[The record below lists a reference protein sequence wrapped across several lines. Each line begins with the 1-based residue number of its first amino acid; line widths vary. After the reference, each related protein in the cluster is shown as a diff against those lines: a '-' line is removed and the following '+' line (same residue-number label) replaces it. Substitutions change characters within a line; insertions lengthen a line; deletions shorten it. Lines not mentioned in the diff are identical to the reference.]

1 MRLWASYSTGKSKL
15 QLLECKE
22 IEDDDDVDD
31 DNDDYGDDDDD
42 DDQYWH
48 LCGGDAGAG
57 EAEDCEILR
66 GRTDI
71 HQVEGDHLRS
81 NAVE

>member
-1 MRLWASYSTGKSKL
+1 MWLWASYSTGKSKL

-31 DNDDYGDDDDD
+31 DNDDD

-71 HQVEGDHLRS
+71 HQVERDHLRS